1 MKRREGEER
10 KRSQPKPRVNARKM
24 AVAAVAA
31 AAHLKLIQLKGPPSC
46 ISPFSSSLRCYSQP
60 PSLGRMDG
68 WKGEKETVN
77 EGQDASAAA
86 ERKADFTTPLDDDDA
101 REVCQ
106 KTWSSAAPRI
116 AKALAAKLAAADN
129 VRTMWFMQDNII
141 YWS

>member
-1 MKRREGEER
+1 MHLPLLLL
-10 KRSQPKPRVNARKM
+10 SQM
-24 AVAAVAA
+24 
-31 AAHLKLIQLKGPPSC
+31 L
-46 ISPFSSSLRCYSQP
+46 FSASEP
-60 PSLGRMDG
+60 WKDG